1 MRKVLF
7 VLVGILL
14 LVGCSQKQKSVPQ
27 DESNLEK
34 VVADSS
40 TVGPAYDSLI
50 VCESRAL
57 VDSSYRKSEEFK
69 NVHETY
75 TSLYERMTEG
85 MGKVDAD
92 LLQLKLSISAFNHN
106 SEYFATHSSEM
117 SNVVNQKR
125 MMLYGQK
132 IREIR
137 QRLIQSKLSDTQ
149 QAHLD
154 SLNTL
159 IHF

>member
-1 MRKVLF
+1 MGLA
-7 VLVGILL
+7 LL
-14 LVGCSQKQKSVPQ
+14 AGCSQKPKNVPLE
-27 DESNLEK
+27 ESNLDK

-57 VDSSYRKSEEFK
+57 VDSSYRNSESFK
-69 NVHETY
+69 KGHETY
-75 TSLYERMTEG
+75 TLLYERMTEG
-85 MGKVDAD
+85 MDKVDAD
-92 LLQLKLSISAFNHN
+92 LFQLRLAIASFNRGA
-106 SEYFATHSSEM
+106 SYFATHTSEM
-117 SNVVNQKR
+117 SDVVNQKR

-132 IREIR
+132 VREIR
-137 QRLIQSKLSDTQ
+137 QRLIQSKLSEAQ
-149 QAHLD
+149 QNQLD

>member
-1 MRKVLF
+1 M
-7 VLVGILL
+7 LL

-57 VDSSYRKSEEFK
+57 VDSSYRKSEEFT

-117 SNVVNQKR
+117 SKVVNQKR